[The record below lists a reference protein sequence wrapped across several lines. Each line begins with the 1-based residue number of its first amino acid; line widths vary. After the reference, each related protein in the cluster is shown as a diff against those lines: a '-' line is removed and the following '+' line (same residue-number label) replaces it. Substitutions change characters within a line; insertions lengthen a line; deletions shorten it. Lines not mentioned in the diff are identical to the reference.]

1 VPISLDQ
8 LPAWDP
14 DSGRL
19 QVVIDT
25 PKGARNKYKY
35 DPETGLWRLSKVLPL
50 GATFPFNF
58 GFVPSTRGADGDPLD
73 ALVLMDEPAFP
84 GCVVSTRLIGAI
96 EAQQTERGK
105 TIRND
110 RFVTVVDTPYNPA
123 TVHSLGALG
132 RRRLDEIEHFFVA
145 YNEAEG
151 RRFKPLSRH
160 GPETARDL
168 ITANLLNHAPL
179 HPRTENRRKRSG
191 K

>member
-1 VPISLDQ
+1 VPTPLDQ

-14 DSGRL
+14 ESGRL
-19 QVVIDT
+19 QIVIDT
-25 PKGARNKYKY
+25 PKGSRNKYRY
-35 DPETGLWRLSKVLPL
+35 DPESGLWRLVKVLPL

-58 GFVPSTRGADGDPLD
+58 GFIPSTRGEDGEAID
-73 ALVLMDEPAFP
+73 ALVVMDEPAFP
-84 GCVVSTRLIGAI
+84 GCVVPTRLIGAI
-96 EAQQTERGK
+96 EAQQTEGGK

-132 RRRLDEIEHFFVA
+132 RRRLDEIEHFFIA
-145 YNEAEG
+145 SNAAEG

-160 GPETARDL
+160 GPEAAREL
-168 ITANLLNHAPL
+168 ISATLLNQSPTH
-179 HPRTENRRKRSG
+179 NRARKAHKRSG